1 MNKPLP
7 ILLAI
12 WLVLL
17 FSACKRNSV
26 PGSSAGP
33 RKINKVNVANLDFN
47 YFSAKGR
54 MQFENNG
61 EKIGTGITLRM
72 KKDSVIWISVVPGLG
87 IEVARLRLTP
97 DSVMMINRLE
107 KTYFADN
114 VQALKDRF
122 NVDLTFNMVQALL
135 VGNYVPGQ
143 KNNEKLLAADP
154 LQHTQQSLGAALLDQ
169 YISTDSFKL
178 KKLQIS
184 DPSTPSN
191 TITVD
196 YTDFETIANNVSL
209 AKSTLIVANTVK
221 ENKTSKM
228 VASINLNKVEVNEK
242 SLDFPFFIP
251 ADYRRK

>member
-17 FSACKRNSV
+17 FSACKRTSV
-26 PGSSAGP
+26 TGSPGV
-33 RKINKVNVANLDFN
+33 RKLNKVNVANLDFN

-72 KKDSVIWISVVPGLG
+72 KKDSVIWISVVPALG

-97 DSVMMINRLE
+97 DSVAMINRLE
-107 KTYFADN
+107 KTYFADD
-114 VQALKDRF
+114 VRVLKERF
-122 NVDLTFNMVQALL
+122 NVDLTFNMVQSLL
-135 VGNYVPGQ
+135 IGNYVPGQ
-143 KNNEKLLAADP
+143 NGNEKLLASDP
-154 LQHTQQSLGAALLDQ
+154 LQHTQQNLGTALLDQ

-184 DPSTPSN
+184 DPNTPN

-196 YTDFETIANNVSL
+196 YSDFEEVARQPF
-209 AKSTLIVANTVK
+209 AKSTLVVANTVK

-228 VASINLNKVEVNEK
+228 IASINLNKVEVNEK
-242 SLDFPFFIP
+242 SLDFPFSIP